1 VTTLV
6 NSGSFYE
13 GTKIAKPDEFDFFV
27 QLDSFSGPE
36 DIEVEELLYL
46 AQLLQLSQP
55 NQP

>member
-1 VTTLV
+1 MTTLV